1 MGSTGTS
8 EYSRAS
14 ETRLRAREAE
24 LKLWKF
30 PDQVLRLA
38 ILFAVAVAL
47 LLAVRHRFVPPTFG
61 QFGHYRAAAVTAN
74 ADRATHY
81 AGREACVEC
90 HTDEGQVLA
99 ASFHRTL
106 SCEVCHGPAA
116 DHAEAPD
123 DHHPFIPRERGA
135 ACLFCHEYLASR
147 PTGFPQIIERNHNP
161 AQPCIDCHR
170 PHDPTPP
177 EVPESCAACHT
188 EIWRTKAISHHAS
201 LTCVT
206 CHEAD
211 PRHMQHPRTALPKKP
226 TERQFCGR
234 CHDVNA
240 NSPANIP
247 RVDLATHGA
256 PYLCW
261 QCHYP
266 HSPES

>member
-1 MGSTGTS
+1 V
-8 EYSRAS
+8 
-14 ETRLRAREAE
+14 LRTREAD

-38 ILFAVAVAL
+38 ILFAVAGAL
-47 LLAVRHRFVPPTFG
+47 LLWVRHRFVPATFG
-61 QFGHYRAAAVTAN
+61 LLGHYRAAAVAAN
-74 ADRATHY
+74 TDRAIHY

-123 DHHPFIPRERGA
+123 EHHPFIPRERGA

-161 AQPCIDCHR
+161 AQPCIQCHR

-188 EIWRTKAISHHAS
+188 EIWNTKAVSHHAS
-201 LTCVT
+201 LSCVT
-206 CHEAD
+206 CHNAD
-211 PRHMQHPRTALPKKP
+211 PAHMQHPRSALPTKP

-240 NSPANIP
+240 SSPANIP